1 MMDDY
6 GFLVNPKPNEN
17 TKRMVC
23 AGNGRFSGAVLRV
36 TA

>member
-23 AGNGRFSGAVLRV
+23 AGKKYFD
-36 TA
+36 